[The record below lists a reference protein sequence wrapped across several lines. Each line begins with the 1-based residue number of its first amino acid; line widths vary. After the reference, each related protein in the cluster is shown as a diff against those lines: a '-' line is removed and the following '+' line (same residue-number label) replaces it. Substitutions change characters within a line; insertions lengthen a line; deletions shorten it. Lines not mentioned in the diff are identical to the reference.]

1 MYAKIGQP
9 MGKPVDYGIHL
20 GEGQGGPR
28 IGPRQERALRPV
40 RRLVLK
46 HMGERPVRT
55 LKVRRKVR
63 EGQHAGL
70 A

>member
-1 MYAKIGQP
+1 
-9 MGKPVDYGIHL
+9 
-20 GEGQGGPR
+20 
-28 IGPRQERALRPV
+28 
-40 RRLVLK
+40 LVLK

-63 EGQHAGL
+63 EGQHVGL